1 MDYWIW
7 LSQLPGVGSIL
18 QKRLLEVFGSPKN
31 IHKASVLDLIEV
43 EGIGK
48 QIAEKIV
55 QFRVNEVSQILTNI
69 EKLGLQV
76 VTIENKIY
84 ADVFACKQTPIL
96 FYYRGRLP
104 PARGMAIVGARRCT
118 YEAKQATEEIATF
131 IAQNPLSVISGL
143 AKGVDSYAHTSSLKV
158 GGHTTAILA
167 NGVDI
172 CYPKEHLRLFR
183 EIIARNGAIVSAH
196 PPGTRPHPKFFVER
210 NAHISAW
217 STDVIVVQASE
228 KSGSLTTARFA
239 LEQGRN
245 LFVVPH
251 SIYVTEARGSNQLL
265 EKGAN
270 PYLGSHSLKLEGL
283 QPSSGSLVEHFPATP
298 PQHSPLEKSIICYL
312 RNVQTITVEA
322 LAQHLQLSEVNLSPV
337 LLTLEMNGYIKVR
350 GTSISPTSLLVDQQ

>member
-1 MDYWIW
+1 LDYWIW

-18 QKRLLEVFGSPKN
+18 QKRLLQFFGSPKN
-31 IHKASVLDLIEV
+31 IHMATVLDLIEV
-43 EGIGK
+43 KGIGK
-48 QIAEKIV
+48 QIAEEIV
-55 QFRVNEVSQILTNI
+55 KFRVNEVSEIMKNV
-69 EKLGLQV
+69 EKLGLNI
-76 VTIENKIY
+76 VTIENKKY
-84 ADVFACKQTPIL
+84 TAVFTCKQTPIL

-104 PARGMAIVGARRCT
+104 PTRGIAIVGARRCT
-118 YEAKQATEEIATF
+118 QEAKQATEDIAAL
-131 IAQNPLSVISGL
+131 IARNHLSVISGL

-172 CYPKEHLRLFR
+172 CYPKEHLGLFR
-183 EIIARNGAIVSAH
+183 EIIAKNCAIVSAH
-196 PPGTRPHPKFFVER
+196 PPGTRPHPKYFVER

-239 LEQGRN
+239 LDQGRN

-265 EKGAN
+265 EKGAT
-270 PYLGSHSLKLEGL
+270 PYLGNHSLKLEDL

-298 PQHSPLEKSIICYL
+298 PQPSPLEKNIISYL
-312 RNVQTITVEA
+312 CKVQTLTVEV
-322 LAQHLQLSEVNLSPV
+322 LAQHLQLSEITLAPALLS
-337 LLTLEMNGYIKVR
+337 LEMNGYIKVR
-350 GTSISPTSLLVDQQ
+350 GTTISPTSLCVDQK